1 MIIFCIINITISLNS
16 LLCWPVLVPQITGGL
31 VVPGLDT
38 VNVSAIKVE
47 IVLPISVLKVENE

>member
-1 MIIFCIINITISLNS
+1 MSDSLMYHQQTVS